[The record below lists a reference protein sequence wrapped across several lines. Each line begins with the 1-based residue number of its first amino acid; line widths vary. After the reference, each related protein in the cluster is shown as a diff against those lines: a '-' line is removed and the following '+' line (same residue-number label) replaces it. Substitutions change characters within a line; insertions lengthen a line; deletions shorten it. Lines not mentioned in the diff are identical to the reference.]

1 MIRLAALFLGPF
13 LLLVTALA
21 PAPGSLTEASWRVA
35 GLAGW
40 MAAWWLTAV
49 VPLEATA
56 LLPIVVLPLAGVAPV
71 GDVTV
76 RYADPIIFLFLGGF
90 LLAATLERWDL
101 HRRFALAAVRGI
113 GTDAP
118 RVVLAFMLASAVA
131 SMWISNTATTLMMLP
146 IAGAV
151 IAGRTSGGLKAG
163 GATLARM
170 PISTDRPTSRSG
182 VVPSGGGAEAEGG
195 FPTAL
200 MLGVAYGASIGGVA
214 TLIGTPPNA
223 ILAGAASDLVGREI
237 SFSSWLALGFPVAI
251 PMLAGC
257 WLLLIRLFRVRGTVA
272 GLAQSVDREHRRM
285 GTMSGAERFV
295 LLVFALTALAWIF
308 RLPKS
313 IGAARIPGLADL
325 WPGISDPAIAIGA
338 ALVLFVVPL
347 PGARFPTALDWES
360 AKKIPWG
367 ILLLFGGGLAL
378 ASAFESSGL
387 TEWLGGR
394 LEALHGAPMIVV
406 LFATSALF
414 VMLTELTSNTATAAL
429 GMPLMVGVAQGVGME
444 ALPLMVAAALAAS
457 MAFMLPVATP
467 PNAIVFGSGAISSAD
482 MAKAGI
488 GLNLL
493 AMIVITLVVSLLGV

>member
-1 MIRLAALFLGPF
+1 MIRLIALFLGPIVF
-13 LLLVTALA
+13 IVAVLA
-21 PAPGSLTEASWRVA
+21 PPPGALTEASWHVA
-35 GLAGW
+35 GLATW

-56 LLPIVVLPLAGVAPV
+56 LLPIVVLPLVGVAPI
-71 GDVTV
+71 GEVTV

-90 LLAATLERWDL
+90 LLAATLERWGL
-101 HRRFALAAVRGI
+101 HKRFALAAVRGI
-113 GTDAP
+113 GADAP
-118 RVVLAFMLASAVA
+118 RVVLAFMIASAVA

-151 IAGRTSGGLKAG
+151 IAGGRAATSKGGTETMARIRVSGGTVTRP
-163 GATLARM
+163 GA
-170 PISTDRPTSRSG
+170 
-182 VVPSGGGAEAEGG
+182 VPVAEEPHEGH

-200 MLGVAYGASIGGVA
+200 MLAVAYGASIGGVA

-223 ILAGAASDLVGREI
+223 ILAGAASDLLGREI
-237 SFSSWLALGFPVAI
+237 SFSGWLAVGLPVTI

-257 WLLLIRLFRVRGTVA
+257 WLLLIRLFRVRGRVP

-295 LLVFALTALAWIF
+295 LVVFALTALAWIF
-308 RLPKS
+308 RLPKE
-313 IGAARIPGLADL
+313 IGALRIPGLADI
-325 WPGISDPAIAIGA
+325 WPGISDPAIAIAA

-360 AKKIPWG
+360 AKKVPWG

-387 TEWLGGR
+387 TEWLGGH

-406 LFATSALF
+406 LFGTSALF

-429 GMPLMVGVAQGVGME
+429 GMPLMVGVAQGVGID
-444 ALPLMVAAALAAS
+444 ALPLMIAAALAAS

-493 AMIVITLVVSLLGV
+493 AMIVITLVVRLLGT